1 MGGDKLKR
9 ILFKGDKIIW
19 AVFFI
24 ICAISWV
31 EVFSATSRQITDSG
45 SYWLPIIKHTAFL
58 IAGIFVVWFMQNF
71 RPRQIKGLTGFFYW
85 LGLIGLIWAQFDPN
99 SRINGSARWINVFG
113 LFTIQPME
121 FAKMGLIMTTARILS
136 KYQDE
141 NGTSGEA
148 LKEIAKYSILP
159 ILIILKE
166 NLSTAALLI
175 LAIYMMMY
183 IAKMPWKQLLLI
195 AGSGIAVAA
204 LGIGAILFTPESFA
218 GKGDFGSK
226 VITWKHR
233 IQAIGDSTPIDPDNY
248 KIDDDQRAHA
258 NMAIA
263 SSHFFGCGPGNS
275 VQRDNIPHSYSDFI
289 YAIIIEEL
297 GLIGGVVVIL
307 LYLTLLYRSGKIA
320 DRSDSAYSAYLAM
333 GIGIIITLQAMLH
346 MYISVGD
353 FVTGQPLPLISQG
366 GTSVVIN
373 CIYIGMLLSI
383 SRHQR
388 KDGAAAPAIETET
401 DNYNGQTAS

>member
-31 EVFSATSRQITDSG
+31 EVFSATSRQISE
-45 SYWLPIIKHTAFL
+45 SENYWLPIIKHTAFL
-58 IAGIFVVWFMQNF
+58 IGGICVIFIMQNF
-71 RPRQIKGLTGFFYW
+71 ETKHIKKMSAFFYW
-85 LGLIGLIWAQFDPN
+85 LGLIGLIWAQFD
-99 SRINGSARWINVFG
+99 SRSQINGSARWINFG
-113 LFTIQPME
+113 FFTIQPME
-121 FAKMGLIMTTARILS
+121 FAKMGLIMMTAKIMS
-136 KYQDE
+136 EHQNE
-141 NGTSGEA
+141 TGTGDGA
-148 LKEIAKYSILP
+148 LKEILKYSALP

-166 NLSTAALLI
+166 NLSTAALLL
-175 LAIYMMMY
+175 LALYMMMY
-183 IAKMPWKQLLLI
+183 IGKCPAKQLLII
-195 AGSGIAVAA
+195 AGTGICIGAV
-204 LGIGAILFTPESFA
+204 GVTAILFTPDSAAKKE
-218 GKGDFGSK
+218 GGFGSK
-226 VITWKHR
+226 VVTWKHR
-233 IQAIGDSTPIDPDNY
+233 IQAIGDNQQIDPDNY

-263 SSHFFGCGPGNS
+263 SSHIFGCGPGNS

-297 GLIGGVVVIL
+297 GLVGGVVVLL

-320 DRSDSAYSAYLAM
+320 NKSENAYSSYLAM
-333 GIGIIITLQAMLH
+333 GIGIIITLQALLH

-353 FVTGQPLPLISQG
+353 FVTGQPLPLMSQG

-383 SRHQR
+383 SRHTQ
-388 KDGAAAPAIETET
+388 KIETRTTVET
-401 DNYNGQTAS
+401 INSDN

>member
-31 EVFSATSRQITDSG
+31 EVFSATSRQISE
-45 SYWLPIIKHTAFL
+45 SENYWLPIIKHTAFL
-58 IAGIFVVWFMQNF
+58 IGGICVIFIMQNF
-71 RPRQIKGLTGFFYW
+71 ETKHIKKMSAFFYW
-85 LGLIGLIWAQFDPN
+85 LGLIGLIWAQFD
-99 SRINGSARWINVFG
+99 SRSQINGSARWINFG
-113 LFTIQPME
+113 FFTIQPME
-121 FAKMGLIMTTARILS
+121 FAKMGLIMMTAKIMS
-136 KYQDE
+136 EHQNE
-141 NGTSGEA
+141 TGTGDGA
-148 LKEIAKYSILP
+148 LKEILKYSALP

-166 NLSTAALLI
+166 NLSTAALLL
-175 LAIYMMMY
+175 LALYMMMY
-183 IAKMPWKQLLLI
+183 IGKCPAKQLLII
-195 AGSGIAVAA
+195 AGTGICIGAV
-204 LGIGAILFTPESFA
+204 GVTAILFTPDSAAKKE
-218 GKGDFGSK
+218 GGFGSK
-226 VITWKHR
+226 VVTWKHR
-233 IQAIGDSTPIDPDNY
+233 IQAIGDNQQIDPDNY

-263 SSHFFGCGPGNS
+263 SSHIFGCGPGNS

-297 GLIGGVVVIL
+297 GLVGGVVVLL

-320 DRSDSAYSAYLAM
+320 NKSENAYSSYLAM
-333 GIGIIITLQAMLH
+333 GIGIIITLQALLH

-353 FVTGQPLPLISQG
+353 FVTGQPLPLMSQG

-383 SRHQR
+383 SRHTQ
-388 KDGAAAPAIETET
+388 KIETSTTVET
-401 DNYNGQTAS
+401 INSDN

>member
-31 EVFSATSRQITDSG
+31 EVFSATSRQISDNG
-45 SYWLPIIKHTAFL
+45 SYWLPIIRHTVFL
-58 IAGIFVVWFMQNF
+58 MGGICVILIIQNF
-71 RPRQIKGLTGFFYW
+71 NTTHIKKMTNLIYW
-85 LGLIGLIWAQFDPN
+85 AGLIGLIWAQLD
-99 SRINGSARWINVFG
+99 SGSKINGSARWINLG

-121 FAKMGLIMTTARILS
+121 FAKMGLVMMTARIMAER
-136 KYQDE
+136 QGE
-141 NGTSGEA
+141 FGTDGTA
-148 LKEIAKYSILP
+148 LKEIAKYSALP

-166 NLSTAALLI
+166 NLSSAALLLI
-175 LAIYMMMY
+175 AIYMMMY
-183 IAKMPWKQLLLI
+183 IGKCPNKQLLQI
-195 AGSGIAVAA
+195 AGVGILAA
-204 LGIGAILFTPESFA
+204 GLGVTAILATPDSFA
-218 GKGDFGSK
+218 TKEGGFGSK
-226 VITWKHR
+226 VVTWKHR
-233 IQAIGDSTPIDPDNY
+233 IQAIGNSTPIDPDTY
-248 KIDDDQRAHA
+248 EIDDDQRAHA

-275 VQRDNIPHSYSDFI
+275 VQRDNIPHAYSDFI

-307 LYLTLLYRSGKIA
+307 LYLTLLYRCGKIA
-320 DRSDSAYSAYLAM
+320 NKSDSAYSAYLAM

-353 FVTGQPLPLISQG
+353 FVTGQPLPLMSQG

-373 CIYIGMLLSI
+373 CVYIGMLLSI
-383 SRHQR
+383 SRHTA
-388 KDGAAAPAIETET
+388 KNETVTTEPATDIE
-401 DNYNGQTAS
+401 NK

>member
-31 EVFSATSRQITDSG
+31 EVFSATSRQISETEN
-45 SYWLPIIKHTAFL
+45 YWLPIIKHTAFL
-58 IAGIFVVWFMQNF
+58 IGGLCVIFIMQNF
-71 RPRQIKGLTGFFYW
+71 ETKHIKKMSTFFYW
-85 LGLIGLIWAQFDPN
+85 LGVIGLIWAQFDPN

-113 LFTIQPME
+113 LFTVQPME
-121 FAKMGLIMTTARILS
+121 FAKIGLVMMTAKIMS
-136 KYQDE
+136 EHQNE
-141 NGTSGEA
+141 SGTESTA
-148 LKEIAKYSILP
+148 LKEILKYSILP

-166 NLSTAALLI
+166 NLSTAALLL
-175 LAIYMMMY
+175 LALYMMMY
-183 IAKMPWKQLLLI
+183 IGKCPAKQLLSI
-195 AGSGIAVAA
+195 AGIGICV
-204 LGIGAILFTPESFA
+204 GAIGITAILLTPDSVASKE
-218 GKGDFGSK
+218 GGFGSK
-226 VITWKHR
+226 VVTWKHR
-233 IQAIGDSTPIDPDNY
+233 LEAIGDNQQIDPDNF

-263 SSHFFGCGPGNS
+263 SSHIFGCGPGNS

-297 GLIGGVVVIL
+297 GLVGGVVVLL
-307 LYLTLLYRSGKIA
+307 LYLTFLYRSGKIA
-320 DRSDSAYSAYLAM
+320 NRSEDAFSAYLAM

-353 FVTGQPLPLISQG
+353 FVTGQPLPLMSQG

-383 SRHQR
+383 SRHTH
-388 KDGAAAPAIETET
+388 KSEPEAVAENATS
-401 DNYNGQTAS
+401 DNQ

>member
-31 EVFSATSRQITDSG
+31 EVFSATSRQISE
-45 SYWLPIIKHTAFL
+45 SENYWLPIIKHTAFL
-58 IAGIFVVWFMQNF
+58 IGGICVIFIMQNF
-71 RPRQIKGLTGFFYW
+71 ETKHIKKMSAFFYW
-85 LGLIGLIWAQFDPN
+85 LGLIGLIWAQFD
-99 SRINGSARWINVFG
+99 SRSQINGSARWINFG
-113 LFTIQPME
+113 FFTIQPME
-121 FAKMGLIMTTARILS
+121 FAKMGLIMMTAKIMS
-136 KYQDE
+136 EHQNE
-141 NGTSGEA
+141 TGTGDGA
-148 LKEIAKYSILP
+148 LKEILKYSALP

-166 NLSTAALLI
+166 NLSTAALLL
-175 LAIYMMMY
+175 LALYMMMY
-183 IAKMPWKQLLLI
+183 IGKCPAKQLLII
-195 AGSGIAVAA
+195 AGTGICIGAV
-204 LGIGAILFTPESFA
+204 GVTAILFTPDSAAKKE
-218 GKGDFGSK
+218 GGFGSK
-226 VITWKHR
+226 VVTWKHR
-233 IQAIGDSTPIDPDNY
+233 IQAIGDNQQIDPDNY

-263 SSHFFGCGPGNS
+263 SSHIFGCGPGNS

-297 GLIGGVVVIL
+297 GLVGGVVVLL

-320 DRSDSAYSAYLAM
+320 NKSENAYSSYLAM
-333 GIGIIITLQAMLH
+333 GIGIIITLQALLH

-353 FVTGQPLPLISQG
+353 FVTGQPLPLMSQG

-383 SRHQR
+383 SRHTQ
-388 KDGAAAPAIETET
+388 KIETSTTVET
-401 DNYNGQTAS
+401 INSDNQ

>member
-31 EVFSATSRQITDSG
+31 EVFSATSRQISETEN
-45 SYWLPIIKHTAFL
+45 YWLPIIKHTAFL
-58 IAGIFVVWFMQNF
+58 IGGLCVIFIMQNF
-71 RPRQIKGLTGFFYW
+71 ETRHIKKMSTFFYW
-85 LGLIGLIWAQFDPN
+85 LGVIGLIWAQFDPH

-113 LFTIQPME
+113 LFTVQPME
-121 FAKMGLIMTTARILS
+121 FAKIGLVMMTAKIMS
-136 KYQDE
+136 EHQNE
-141 NGTSGEA
+141 SGTESTA
-148 LKEIAKYSILP
+148 LKEILKYSILP

-166 NLSTAALLI
+166 NLSTAALLL
-175 LAIYMMMY
+175 LALYMMMY
-183 IAKMPWKQLLLI
+183 IGKCPAKQLLSI
-195 AGSGIAVAA
+195 AGIGICV
-204 LGIGAILFTPESFA
+204 GAIGITAILLTPDSVASKE
-218 GKGDFGSK
+218 GGFGSK
-226 VITWKHR
+226 VVTWKHR
-233 IQAIGDSTPIDPDNY
+233 LEAIGDNKQIDPDNF

-263 SSHFFGCGPGNS
+263 SSHIFGCGPGNS

-297 GLIGGVVVIL
+297 GLVGGVVVLL
-307 LYLTLLYRSGKIA
+307 LYLTFLYRSGKIA
-320 DRSDSAYSAYLAM
+320 NRSEDAFSAYLAM
-333 GIGIIITLQAMLH
+333 GIGIIITLQALLH

-353 FVTGQPLPLISQG
+353 FVTGQPLPLMSQG

-383 SRHQR
+383 SRHTHKSEPEVVVENATSENQ
-388 KDGAAAPAIETET
+388 
-401 DNYNGQTAS
+401 

>member
-31 EVFSATSRQITDSG
+31 EVFSATSRQISETEN
-45 SYWLPIIKHTAFL
+45 YWLPIIKHTAFL
-58 IAGIFVVWFMQNF
+58 IGGLCVIFIMQNF
-71 RPRQIKGLTGFFYW
+71 ETRHIKKMSTFFYW
-85 LGLIGLIWAQFDPN
+85 LGVIGLIWAQFDPN

-113 LFTIQPME
+113 LFTVQPME
-121 FAKMGLIMTTARILS
+121 FAKIGLVMMTAKIMS
-136 KYQDE
+136 EHQNE
-141 NGTSGEA
+141 SGTESTA
-148 LKEIAKYSILP
+148 LKEILKYSILP

-166 NLSTAALLI
+166 NLSTAALLL
-175 LAIYMMMY
+175 LALYMMMY
-183 IAKMPWKQLLLI
+183 IGKCPAKQLLSI
-195 AGSGIAVAA
+195 AGIGICV
-204 LGIGAILFTPESFA
+204 GAIGITAILLTPDSVASKE
-218 GKGDFGSK
+218 GGFGSK
-226 VITWKHR
+226 VVTWKHR
-233 IQAIGDSTPIDPDNY
+233 LEAIGDNKQIDPDNF

-263 SSHFFGCGPGNS
+263 SSHIFGCGPGNS

-297 GLIGGVVVIL
+297 GLVGGVVVLL
-307 LYLTLLYRSGKIA
+307 LYLTFLYRSGKIA
-320 DRSDSAYSAYLAM
+320 NRSEDAFSAYLAM
-333 GIGIIITLQAMLH
+333 GIGIIITLQALLH

-353 FVTGQPLPLISQG
+353 FVTGQPLPLMSQG
-366 GTSVVIN
+366 GRSVVIN

-383 SRHQR
+383 SRHTH
-388 KDGAAAPAIETET
+388 KSEPEVVVENATS
-401 DNYNGQTAS
+401 DNQ

>member
-31 EVFSATSRQITDSG
+31 EVFSATSRQISETEN
-45 SYWLPIIKHTAFL
+45 YWLPIIKHTAFL
-58 IAGIFVVWFMQNF
+58 IGGLCVIFIMQNF
-71 RPRQIKGLTGFFYW
+71 ETRHIKKMSTFFYW
-85 LGLIGLIWAQFDPN
+85 LGVIGLIWAQFDPN

-113 LFTIQPME
+113 LFTVQPME
-121 FAKMGLIMTTARILS
+121 FAKIGLVMMTAKIMS
-136 KYQDE
+136 EHQNE
-141 NGTSGEA
+141 SGTESTA
-148 LKEIAKYSILP
+148 LKEILKYSILP

-166 NLSTAALLI
+166 NLSTAALLL
-175 LAIYMMMY
+175 LALYMMMY
-183 IAKMPWKQLLLI
+183 IGKCPAKQLLSI
-195 AGSGIAVAA
+195 AGIGICV
-204 LGIGAILFTPESFA
+204 GAIGITAILLTPDSVASKE
-218 GKGDFGSK
+218 GGFGSK
-226 VITWKHR
+226 VVTWKHR
-233 IQAIGDSTPIDPDNY
+233 LEAIGDNKQIDPDNF

-263 SSHFFGCGPGNS
+263 SSHIFGCGPGNS

-297 GLIGGVVVIL
+297 GLVGGVVVLL
-307 LYLTLLYRSGKIA
+307 LYLTFLYRSGKIA
-320 DRSDSAYSAYLAM
+320 NRSEDAFSAYLAM
-333 GIGIIITLQAMLH
+333 GIGIIITLQALLH

-383 SRHQR
+383 SRHTH
-388 KDGAAAPAIETET
+388 KSEPEVVVENATS
-401 DNYNGQTAS
+401 DNQ

>member
-31 EVFSATSRQITDSG
+31 EVFSATSRQISETEN
-45 SYWLPIIKHTAFL
+45 YWLPIIKHTAFL
-58 IAGIFVVWFMQNF
+58 IGGLCVIFIMQNF
-71 RPRQIKGLTGFFYW
+71 ETRHIKKMSTFFYW
-85 LGLIGLIWAQFDPN
+85 LGVIGLIWAQFDPN

-113 LFTIQPME
+113 LFTVQPME
-121 FAKMGLIMTTARILS
+121 FAKIGLVMMTAKIMS
-136 KYQDE
+136 EHQNE
-141 NGTSGEA
+141 SGTESTA
-148 LKEIAKYSILP
+148 LKEILKYSILP

-166 NLSTAALLI
+166 NLSTAALLL
-175 LAIYMMMY
+175 LALYMMMY
-183 IAKMPWKQLLLI
+183 IGKCPAKQLLSI
-195 AGSGIAVAA
+195 AGIGICV
-204 LGIGAILFTPESFA
+204 GAIGITAILLTPDSVASKE
-218 GKGDFGSK
+218 GGFGSK
-226 VITWKHR
+226 VVTWKHR
-233 IQAIGDSTPIDPDNY
+233 LEAIGDNKQIDPDNF

-263 SSHFFGCGPGNS
+263 SSHIFGCGPGNS

-297 GLIGGVVVIL
+297 GLVGGVVVLL
-307 LYLTLLYRSGKIA
+307 LYLTFLYRSGKIA
-320 DRSDSAYSAYLAM
+320 NRSEGAFSAYLAM
-333 GIGIIITLQAMLH
+333 GIGIIITLQALLH

-353 FVTGQPLPLISQG
+353 FVTGQPLPLMSQG

-383 SRHQR
+383 SRHTH
-388 KDGAAAPAIETET
+388 KSEPEVVVENATS
-401 DNYNGQTAS
+401 DNQ

>member
-31 EVFSATSRQITDSG
+31 EVFSATSRQISETEN
-45 SYWLPIIKHTAFL
+45 YWLPIIKHTAFL
-58 IAGIFVVWFMQNF
+58 IGGLCVIFIMQNF
-71 RPRQIKGLTGFFYW
+71 ETKHIKKMSTFFYW
-85 LGLIGLIWAQFDPN
+85 LGVIGLIWAQFDPN

-113 LFTIQPME
+113 LFTVQPME
-121 FAKMGLIMTTARILS
+121 FAKIGLVMMTAKIMS
-136 KYQDE
+136 EHQNE
-141 NGTSGEA
+141 SGTESTA
-148 LKEIAKYSILP
+148 LKEILKYSILP

-166 NLSTAALLI
+166 NLSTAALLL
-175 LAIYMMMY
+175 LALYMMMY
-183 IAKMPWKQLLLI
+183 IGKCPAKQLLSI
-195 AGSGIAVAA
+195 AGIGICV
-204 LGIGAILFTPESFA
+204 GAIGITAILLTPDSVASKE
-218 GKGDFGSK
+218 GGFGSK
-226 VITWKHR
+226 VVTWKHR
-233 IQAIGDSTPIDPDNY
+233 LEAIGDNQQIDPDNF

-263 SSHFFGCGPGNS
+263 SSHIFGCGPGNS

-297 GLIGGVVVIL
+297 GLVGGVVVLL
-307 LYLTLLYRSGKIA
+307 LYLTFLYRSGKIA
-320 DRSDSAYSAYLAM
+320 NRSEDAFSAYLAM
-333 GIGIIITLQAMLH
+333 GIGIIITLQALLH

-353 FVTGQPLPLISQG
+353 FVTGQPLPLMSQG

-383 SRHQR
+383 SRHTH
-388 KDGAAAPAIETET
+388 KSEPEAVAENATS
-401 DNYNGQTAS
+401 DNQ

>member
-31 EVFSATSRQITDSG
+31 EVFSATSRQISETEN
-45 SYWLPIIKHTAFL
+45 YWLPIIKHTAFL
-58 IAGIFVVWFMQNF
+58 IGGLCVIFIMQNF
-71 RPRQIKGLTGFFYW
+71 ETRHIKKMSTFFYW
-85 LGLIGLIWAQFDPN
+85 LGVIGLIWAQFDPN

-113 LFTIQPME
+113 LFTVQPME
-121 FAKMGLIMTTARILS
+121 FAKIGLVMMTAKIMS
-136 KYQDE
+136 EHQNE
-141 NGTSGEA
+141 SGTESTA
-148 LKEIAKYSILP
+148 LKEILKYSILP

-166 NLSTAALLI
+166 NLSTAALLL
-175 LAIYMMMY
+175 LALYMMMY
-183 IAKMPWKQLLLI
+183 IGKCPAKQLLSI
-195 AGSGIAVAA
+195 AGIGICV
-204 LGIGAILFTPESFA
+204 GAIGITAILLTPDSVASKE
-218 GKGDFGSK
+218 GGFGSK
-226 VITWKHR
+226 VVTWKHR
-233 IQAIGDSTPIDPDNY
+233 LEAIGDNKQIDPDNF

-263 SSHFFGCGPGNS
+263 SSHIFGCGPGNS

-297 GLIGGVVVIL
+297 GLVGGVVVLL
-307 LYLTLLYRSGKIA
+307 LYLTFLYRSGKIA
-320 DRSDSAYSAYLAM
+320 NRSEDAFSAYLAM
-333 GIGIIITLQAMLH
+333 GIGIIITLQALLH

-353 FVTGQPLPLISQG
+353 FVTGQPLPLMSQG

-383 SRHQR
+383 SRHTH
-388 KDGAAAPAIETET
+388 KSEPEVVVENATS
-401 DNYNGQTAS
+401 DNQ